1 MDASLAAIIGAAV
14 GSGVTGLFGFIAILF
29 QRRSDERRQVRELS
43 VQIAIKEWE
52 AHVAGATNRGGE
64 VFPLAAYLMH
74 SMKLISVIDG
84 SISSPQDVV
93 RRLKEVMDITNAATE
108 EINRQ
113 ESTRNKDAQQGAARN
128 RA

>member
-1 MDASLAAIIGAAV
+1 MDASLAAVIGAAV
-14 GSGVTGLFGFIAILF
+14 GSGVTGLFGFIAILL

-64 VFPLAAYLMH
+64 VFPLSVYLMH

-84 SISSPQDVV
+84 SISSPQDVTSKL
-93 RRLKEVMDITNAATE
+93 RDVMSITEAATV

-113 ESTRNKDAQQGAARN
+113 EAKRKNAEQGAAQRPG
-128 RA
+128 